1 MTDKPRFPK
10 MLYREDEQR
19 IVASG
24 EEEEVARTEGWISYE
39 ERFAPADEKSRAK
52 KKAE

>member
-10 MLYREDEQR
+10 MLYRDDEQR
-19 IVASG
+19 IVASSD
-24 EEEEVARTEGWISYE
+24 EEETAREDGWISYE
-39 ERFAPADEKSRAK
+39 ERFAPDAKSRGK